1 MNRSNIV
8 FSTDK
13 SLDFKTSNNVENEIA
28 AIKDQRI
35 RIHLSRNRG
44 GKVAS
49 VVRGL
54 EGDIETFS
62 NLSKLLKKKC
72 GVGIVNHYYVARM
85 LAGENGKWAAKDAK
99 KNNCYNT

>member
-28 AIKDQRI
+28 AIKRSENKDTSIKEQ
-35 RIHLSRNRG
+35 G

-72 GVGIVNHYYVARM
+72 GVGGSHK
-85 LAGENGKWAAKDAK
+85 NG
-99 KNNCYNT
+99 

>member
-13 SLDFKTSNNVENEIA
+13 SLNLKSSNNGESEIA
-28 AIKDQRI
+28 AKKEQRI

-54 EGDIETFS
+54 EGDNETFS
-62 NLSKLLKKKC
+62 NLSKLIKKK
-72 GVGIVNHYYVARM
+72 
-85 LAGENGKWAAKDAK
+85 
-99 KNNCYNT
+99 